1 MSDSITNTLDLIGD
15 RWTLLILRGAFRGL
29 HRFSELQEDLG
40 IAKNLLSHRLVGL
53 VEADILSKVQYQDRP
68 VRFEY
73 RLTDKGRELSPALVA
88 LMQWG
93 DRWCAD
99 GEPPTV
105 LTHHECTTP
114 VALDVRCPNCDRA
127 LDATEISSSPTSAS
141 SLGARR

>member
-29 HRFSELQEDLG
+29 HRFSELHDDLG
-40 IAKNLLSHRLVGL
+40 IAKNLLSHRLAGL
-53 VEADILSKVQYQDRP
+53 VEAGILVKVQYQGRP

-93 DRWCAD
+93 DRWCTE

-114 VALDVRCPNCDRA
+114 VALDVRCPSCDRA
-127 LDATEISSSPTSAS
+127 LDATEIVATPATQSV
-141 SLGARR
+141 LGALG